1 MTVRSQGPVGKR
13 TIAAFHATEDMIIML
28 NIIINYIVIRLKLV
42 ERKNREAFLNQRRG
56 PARGI

>member
-28 NIIINYIVIRLKLV
+28 NIIINYIVIQLKLV
-42 ERKNREAFLNQRRG
+42 ERQN
-56 PARGI
+56 

>member
-13 TIAAFHATEDMIIML
+13 TIAAFHAAEDMIIML
-28 NIIINYIVIRLKLV
+28 NIIISYIVIRLKLV
-42 ERKNREAFLNQRRG
+42 EGKNREAFLNQRRG

>member
-13 TIAAFHATEDMIIML
+13 TIAAFHAAEDMILML